1 MVRIL
6 PTVPDF
12 HLPESKAEEV
22 LPIVEVALPPPE
34 EVLPN
39 LEVALPP
46 PEEVLPA
53 FEEVRFIPEAA
64 LFADPRAATNVA
76 GFVAGFVAAASCPSI
91 AS

>member
-22 LPIVEVALPPPE
+22 LPIV
-34 EVLPN
+34 
-39 LEVALPP
+39 EVALPP